1 MAYVQRKFYFPE
13 DLYIAL
19 SLQAKQ
25 EGLRIVDKLRSY
37 TELGLRKDIQAKKR
51 KIGGLSALIA
61 LGKTLQWKG
70 PKDLA
75 KNHMKYAAEGAAAD
89 LRRIYDQYR

>member
-1 MAYVQRKFYFPE
+1 MPYVQRKFYFPE

-25 EGLRIVDKLRSY
+25 EGLRITDLVRTYVERGVRSDTRKRNRGY
-37 TELGLRKDIQAKKR
+37 DALQELAK
-51 KIGGLSALIA
+51 
-61 LGKTLQWKG
+61 LGKKLKWKG

-75 KNHMKYAAEGAAAD
+75 RQHTKYAAQAAEED
-89 LRRIYDQYR
+89 LERIYDQYR